1 MVVVV
6 VVVVVVAFSGGGDGG
21 GHFMIYSHPHA
32 FYEQSG
38 FLVQIFLFHR
48 EKCGIQRDFEVFQEI
63 GEILLLF
70 SWRCFGDDVELAIV
84 VD

>member
-1 MVVVV
+1 MVVVVV

-48 EKCGIQRDFEVFQEI
+48 EKCGI
-63 GEILLLF
+63 
-70 SWRCFGDDVELAIV
+70 
-84 VD
+84 